1 MLNFNTPISD
11 TKEYSEIKISEVEP
25 ILKINLR
32 GKNRDFITKVGKELS
47 IIPPIDPNTSSS
59 NEKLNL
65 LWLSPDEWLIYSNN
79 QIAIKDANFLEDKLY
94 NEISKVK
101 LGSITN
107 VTDHWIMINLNGTK
121 VFELLSAGCP
131 FNFNNFK
138 NSKGAVVQTLV
149 NHIDV
154 VIHNKYISASFDT
167 FFWTWVGINWFFSI
181 SYFFIVIYYFK
192 LKLNKSSTVIHP

>member
-1 MLNFNTPISD
+1 MLNYNSPISD
-11 TKEYSEIKISEVEP
+11 TKEYSDIKISEVEP

-32 GKNRDFITKVGKELS
+32 GKNRDFITKIGKELS
-47 IIPPIDPNTSSS
+47 IITPTDPNTSSS

-65 LWLSPDEWLIYSNN
+65 LWLSPDEWLIYSNDKIDQKN
-79 QIAIKDANFLEDKLY
+79 SNFFEEKLY

-121 VFELLSAGCP
+121 IFELLSSGCP

-138 NSKGAVVQTLV
+138 NSTGAVVQTLV

-154 VIHNKYISASFDT
+154 VIHNKNINNVNLFVRRSFTNHLWSWLNDGASR
-167 FFWTWVGINWFFSI
+167 
-181 SYFFIVIYYFK
+181 
-192 LKLNKSSTVIHP
+192 L